1 MISDNL
7 LGTFEL
13 NISDAALHDRFSH
26 GSDKKRR
33 PFGGYNLLT
42 FGDLYQI
49 PPIPASAA
57 LCIPSADGKSQQE
70 RAALNLFWSTNPA
83 EAFNFLAELKVQ
95 KRVVG
100 DLWYASF
107 LEECRFG
114 RLSDENYNFLLGLP
128 TLHAGCWPFF
138 KEYQCETPR
147 CRQLLQN
154 EWRELMM
161 RGASWSTCQALEC
174 DMCKRKRERR
184 NRVITSGDKRVTQKP
199 FIDAP
204 YMHKNNEPKYHA
216 MLLRA
221 AEHGKKEGK
230 HILWFA
236 AVDEPDNPQQLAK
249 SKERLHE
256 RKQKLLQIHDR
267 KTAGIPG
274 ITPIFVGLRGR
285 TTEKYVSP
293 KTSSY

>member
-1 MISDNL
+1 MRGFVHGPPGTGKSRLIFWIRKLFLDALGWEHGVQYMCVAFQNRVAYAMQGVTLHAGGEVPVGAAHRSLEHSDVDSLFTKNQALRWVLIDEVGMISDNL

-13 NISDAALHDRFSH
+13 NISDAALHCRFSH

-83 EAFNFLAELKVQ
+83 ESFNFFAELKVQ

-138 KEYQCETPR
+138 KEYQCQTPR
-147 CRQLLQN
+147 CQQLHD

-161 RGASWSTCQALEC
+161 RGASWSTCQELEC
-174 DMCKRKRERR
+174 DMCKKERERR
-184 NRVITSGDKRVTQKP
+184 NRVITSGEKGL
-199 FIDAP
+199 
-204 YMHKNNEPKYHA
+204 HKS
-216 MLLRA
+216 LL
-221 AEHGKKEGK
+221 
-230 HILWFA
+230 
-236 AVDEPDNPQQLAK
+236 
-249 SKERLHE
+249 
-256 RKQKLLQIHDR
+256 
-267 KTAGIPG
+267 
-274 ITPIFVGLRGR
+274 
-285 TTEKYVSP
+285 
-293 KTSSY
+293 